1 MCQCCRDSSALDVTD
16 QSKMNTYSKSIISLL
31 KNEVYVVIFQKQ
43 KNEDQKTVW
52 KQIYSD
58 ASSSQV
64 KLSYDSNENNIASSI
79 ISTEA
84 AILQLSIGSKGN
96 NPVSYR
102 LKCHNS
108 RIYTRVLDP
117 STRNLRLVII
127 NKYGDPG
134 QAHPNTLDE
143 EVNIDKRL
151 EEISKQFY
159 DALSSTSSHN
169 GS

>member
-1 MCQCCRDSSALDVTD
+1 MCQCCRDSSSLDVTD
-16 QSKMNTYSKSIISLL
+16 QSKMKTYSKSIISLL

-58 ASSSQV
+58 ASSQLV
-64 KLSYDSNENNIASSI
+64 KQSYDSNENNIASSI

-96 NPVSYR
+96 SPVSYR

-117 STRNLRLVII
+117 SARNLRLVVI
-127 NKYGDPG
+127 NKYGDAG
-134 QAHPNTLDE
+134 QAQQNTLDE

-159 DALSSTSSHN
+159 DALSPTSSHN
-169 GS
+169 D